1 MDKTIITTS
10 WDDGH
15 PLDLKLAWLLQKH
28 GIPATFYIP
37 IDNTERRGMN
47 RQEIKEIAQNFDVG
61 GHTYHHVNLT
71 RISPKEAETEIVEGK
86 KRLEDI
92 IGRELLS
99 FCYPYGSFND
109 EIINFVKQA
118 GFIGA
123 RTARLL
129 IRRIKDPFKLGTTV
143 YAKELWLAPYMKHS
157 VTSLDLSLF
166 CFMLKNSLFFKG
178 WDRIAT
184 ETFDFVIKNGG
195 IWHLW
200 GHSWEIEDNNE
211 WGRLEEVLH
220 KISTLS
226 QEALKVDNSQLIK
239 ICSHRGQKGE
249 TS

>member
-15 PLDLKLAWLLQKH
+15 PLDLKLAWLLQKY
-28 GIPATFYIP
+28 GIPATFYIS
-37 IDNTERRGMN
+37 IDNIERRGMN
-47 RQEIKEIAQNFDVG
+47 RQEIKELAQSFNVG

-129 IRRIKDPFKLGTTV
+129 IRRIKDPFKMGTIV
-143 YAKELWLAPYMKHS
+143 YAKELWFASYVKHS

-166 CFMLKNSLFFKG
+166 CS
-178 WDRIAT
+178 
-184 ETFDFVIKNGG
+184 
-195 IWHLW
+195 
-200 GHSWEIEDNNE
+200 
-211 WGRLEEVLH
+211 
-220 KISTLS
+220 
-226 QEALKVDNSQLIK
+226 
-239 ICSHRGQKGE
+239 C
-249 TS
+249 